1 MEPIANFPKKIAKSL
16 KVVFCD
22 IDDTVT
28 SDGKLLPE
36 AYNALWM
43 LQRAGIHVVPI
54 TGRCAGYADM
64 IARFFPVRGCVAENG
79 ALYLYMDENGSQH
92 ALKKRYFLDPE
103 SVRESKKK
111 FEDIKREVFQ
121 KFPTT
126 KLASDQPYREFDL
139 AIDYCEDVPPLNLD
153 AVKEIVKI
161 YEKYGA
167 KTKVS
172 SIHVNGWFGDYDKLT
187 MTKIF
192 TQEQLGFNLEE
203 HFDWATFIGDSP
215 NDQPMFDFFPYSIG
229 VANTQKFLS
238 MISRPP
244 KYITKGNS
252 GLGFAEMV
260 DNLLKLRKGL

>member
-1 MEPIANFPKKIAKSL
+1 MEPIVKFPEKIAKSL
-16 KVVFCD
+16 QVIFCD

-36 AYNALWM
+36 SYNALWL
-43 LQRAGIHVVPI
+43 LQREGIHVVPI

-79 ALYLYMDENGSQH
+79 ALYLYMDENGKHQS
-92 ALKKRYFLDPE
+92 LKKRYFLDPE
-103 SVRESKKK
+103 IVKESKKK

-139 AIDYCEDVPPLNLD
+139 AIDYCEDVPPLDLD
-153 AVKEIVKI
+153 SVQEIVKI

-172 SIHVNGWFGDYDKLT
+172 SIHVNGWFGEYDKLT
-187 MTKIF
+187 MTKLF
-192 TQEQLGFNLEE
+192 TQEQLGFNLED
-203 HFDWATFIGDSP
+203 HKDWAIFIGDSP

-229 VANTQKFLS
+229 VANINKFINL
-238 MISRPP
+238 ISQPP
-244 KYITKGNS
+244 KYVTNEKS
-252 GLGFAEMV
+252 GLGFVEMV
-260 DNLLKLRKGL
+260 DIILKKRRK